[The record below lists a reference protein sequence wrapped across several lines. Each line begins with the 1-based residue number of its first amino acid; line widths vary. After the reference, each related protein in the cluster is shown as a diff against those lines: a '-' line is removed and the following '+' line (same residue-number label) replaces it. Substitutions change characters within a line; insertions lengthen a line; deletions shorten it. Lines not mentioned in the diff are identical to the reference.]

1 MKRRLLQYVL
11 PVCLAGS
18 CASLN
23 GNPPPEP
30 PPPGTP
36 LSLPNSPPKRPAET
50 RPLEN
55 YQQILAVLPAS
66 PSVKDAQGWTQDE
79 KDAANRVFTDTLV
92 TPQATAR
99 FKVHVGQ
106 IARWPGPT
114 LFVEVPN
121 KEGYHIR
128 IFGGFTEEWDA
139 RLKQLK
145 KGDEVIME
153 GTFSHVTFKDVWNA
167 PSLSIGLTNSSFVLS
182 PAAKTRH
189 TDVLIISAVY
199 GSGARFAD
207 VTARVNGLVHQPE
220 VAFLANPQWLET
232 DPHPGRKKTL
242 VVVYDFKGK
251 RHVFSTG
258 EDVRVNA
265 ESLARHADEASAPS
279 TSTPASPTSPASP
292 TDEP

>member
-1 MKRRLLQYVL
+1 MKRRILPYLL

-18 CASLN
+18 FVTLN
-23 GNPPPEP
+23 ANPPPEP
-30 PPPGTP
+30 PPPGAPVSEAP
-36 LSLPNSPPKRPAET
+36 LKRPTET
-50 RPLEN
+50 RPLES
-55 YQQILAVLPAS
+55 YQQILATLPAS
-66 PSVKDAQGWTQDE
+66 PPTKEAQGWTQDE
-79 KDAANRVFTDTLV
+79 KDAANSVFKEVLV
-92 TPQATAR
+92 TPKAPAR

-139 RLKQLK
+139 RLKELK

-153 GTFSHVTFKDVWNA
+153 GSFSHVAFEDVWNS
-167 PSLSIGLTNSSFVLS
+167 PTLSICLTNSSFVLS

-232 DPHPGRKKTL
+232 DPNPGRKKTL
-242 VVVYDFKGK
+242 VIVYDFKGK
-251 RHVFSTG
+251 RHVYSTG
-258 EDVRVNA
+258 EVGRLNA
-265 ESLARHADEASAPS
+265 ETLANHADNAAAPISRSASVS
-279 TSTPASPTSPASP
+279 
-292 TDEP
+292 DES

>member
-1 MKRRLLQYVL
+1 MKRRMLPYLL
-11 PVCLAGS
+11 PVCLVGS
-18 CASLN
+18 FTALN
-23 GNPPPEP
+23 ANPPPEP

-36 LSLPNSPPKRPAET
+36 VAEAPPKRATET
-50 RPLEN
+50 RPLES
-55 YQQILAVLPAS
+55 YQQILATLPAS
-66 PSVKDAQGWTQDE
+66 PPVKEAQNWTQDE
-79 KDAANRVFTDTLV
+79 KDAANSIFKEVLV

-121 KEGYHIR
+121 NEGYHIR

-153 GTFSHVTFKDVWNA
+153 GTFSHVAFEDVWKA

-189 TDVLIISAVY
+189 TDVLIISAVF

-220 VAFLANPQWLET
+220 VAFLANPKWLET

-242 VVVYDFKGK
+242 VIVYDFKGK

-265 ESLARHADEASAPS
+265 ETLAHHADQASAS
-279 TSTPASPTSPASP
+279 TTPTLASP